1 MKHLSKSS
9 QKHLLGLV
17 LIIVAVALLL
27 YDFFSPP
34 VGELSN
40 FTLVVFAKIIA
51 IAGSLL
57 NINVK
62 TPPDVPSRT
71 PAIGTDSDN

>member
-1 MKHLSKSS
+1 MKKISVETRRHI
-9 QKHLLGLV
+9 LGVV
-17 LIIVAVALLL
+17 LIVLAIGLLL

-51 IAGSLL
+51 IAGSLM
-57 NINVK
+57 NINIK
-62 TPPDVPSRT
+62 
-71 PAIGTDSDN
+71 IDSSK

>member
-1 MKHLSKSS
+1 MKKISVETQRHI
-9 QKHLLGLV
+9 LGVV
-17 LIIVAVALLL
+17 LIVLAIGLLL

-51 IAGSLL
+51 IAGSLM
-57 NINVK
+57 NINIK
-62 TPPDVPSRT
+62 
-71 PAIGTDSDN
+71 IDSSK

>member
-1 MKHLSKSS
+1 MKKISKSS
-9 QKHLLGLV
+9 QKHILGIILIV
-17 LIIVAVALLL
+17 LAVGLLL

-51 IAGSLL
+51 LAGSLMNL
-57 NINVK
+57 NLKRFND
-62 TPPDVPSRT
+62 TPDK
-71 PAIGTDSDN
+71 PA

>member
-1 MKHLSKSS
+1 HI
-9 QKHLLGLV
+9 LGLV
-17 LIIVAVALLL
+17 LIIVAVTLLI

-57 NINVK
+57 NINIKK
-62 TPPDVPSRT
+62 TSDI
-71 PAIGTDSDN
+71 PASSAASDGDST

>member
-1 MKHLSKSS
+1 MKKITVETQRHI
-9 QKHLLGLV
+9 LGVV
-17 LIIVAVALLL
+17 LIVLAIGLLL

-51 IAGSLL
+51 IAGSLM
-57 NINVK
+57 NINIK
-62 TPPDVPSRT
+62 
-71 PAIGTDSDN
+71 IDSSK

>member
-1 MKHLSKSS
+1 MKKITVETQRHILGV
-9 QKHLLGLV
+9 LLIV
-17 LIIVAVALLL
+17 LAIGLLL

-51 IAGSLL
+51 IAGSLM
-57 NINVK
+57 NINIK
-62 TPPDVPSRT
+62 
-71 PAIGTDSDN
+71 IDSSK